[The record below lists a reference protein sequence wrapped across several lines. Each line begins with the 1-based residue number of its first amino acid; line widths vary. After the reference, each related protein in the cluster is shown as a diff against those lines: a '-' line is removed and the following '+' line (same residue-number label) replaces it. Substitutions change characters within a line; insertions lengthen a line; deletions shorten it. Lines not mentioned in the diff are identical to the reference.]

1 MVAFKPGSTFMRWEA
16 TSLIKF
22 CFYSKPV
29 WAGTFMLILFIVW
42 LMTLKLNYF
51 HQQYKLQAMFQTR
64 ASQNMHMNMNHLE
77 ILLKWR
83 SWCIRCRVGPEST
96 FLTSLW
102 EQPMVLVHGPHSE
115 QQDCVE
121 LTGYLGK
128 SQKWVELFR
137 PYPSRPQW
145 PVHTLWIQPTSLAEP
160 WSKLI
165 KNSMTTKRSDSILT
179 FHVLQLFKTVIEK

>member
-1 MVAFKPGSTFMRWEA
+1 MVALKPGSTFMRWEA

-42 LMTLKLNYF
+42 LTTLKLNYF

-96 FLTSLW
+96 FLTK
-102 EQPMVLVHGPHSE
+102 LVGAANGAGPW
-115 QQDCVE
+115 
-121 LTGYLGK
+121 T
-128 SQKWVELFR
+128 
-137 PYPSRPQW
+137 
-145 PVHTLWIQPTSLAEP
+145 TLWAARLCRTDGVPRQESEMSRAILA
-160 WSKLI
+160 L
-165 KNSMTTKRSDSILT
+165 SITAPMARPFILCE
-179 FHVLQLFKTVIEK
+179 FNPLP